1 MCHTAEGL
9 QKVQVSQTCQSPQ
22 HVALLTGVILAI
34 LDMSVLRTGKG
45 MQSNTTLSIKM
56 FNDYIRQIHVSA
68 PTGHLEV
75 TFKRA

>member
-45 MQSNTTLSIKM
+45 M
-56 FNDYIRQIHVSA
+56 
-68 PTGHLEV
+68 
-75 TFKRA
+75 